1 MPPLS
6 SIMTRSCPAVVLALL
21 GTSLVTACGGGD
33 KPAQSNGAAPPA
45 GGNTPAPI
53 SAAARAEARITFDTI
68 CVSCHGS
75 VGKGDGPAAAA
86 MDPKPRSFG
95 DKTWQTSV
103 TDDHIIKVITLGGA
117 AVGKSPVMVAQ
128 PQLKS
133 KPEVLRGLVEI
144 IRAFGK

>member
-1 MPPLS
+1 MN
-6 SIMTRSCPAVVLALL
+6 RACPALLVLL
-21 GTSLVTACGGGD
+21 GPVLVTACGGGD
-33 KPAQSNGAAPPA
+33 KVASGSGSASTAADKPS
-45 GGNTPAPI
+45 API
-53 SAAARAEARITFDTI
+53 SAAARAEARSAFDTI
-68 CVSCHGS
+68 CTSCHGN

-95 DKTWQTSV
+95 DKSWQDSV
-103 TDDHIIKVITLGGA
+103 TDEHIIKVITLGGA

-128 PQLKS
+128 PQFKA